1 MSGFCFFLLL
11 AVVALSVASS
21 SGFTLLAAEPDT
33 HVLGRFK
40 QAGRE
45 FVVESTALEDEI
57 VSEIGVVQDEGVY
70 TLSRLHI
77 PAKYLNTRQVPG
89 LREKVVGEAGGLLRR
104 AAEAGLKLGTV
115 AKVYDRLVHRLY
127 NSTHGKAMEKSQL
140 RFAPMYHLSVARVA
154 QRLAKHGLNTTD
166 GLCTDSL
173 SYVHGNGLF
182 SCEEDFHRAVP
193 VKAAVTSASRVRR
206 QAFGGRSYSRDVDEL
221 YLDVPELYE
230 GHIQWTYGNIPVAW
244 WKTAQRIARKVACGS
259 PSCRQTGCEEF
270 YEGWFLR
277 NTDYGCC
284 SVRDE
289 PNRSGCC
296 RIASMSCYVHQAR
309 CSCCVIPY
317 YCGWGCIPDPV
328 SCYGWDRVYS
338 YGYNS

>member
-1 MSGFCFFLLL
+1 MSGLCLFLAL
-11 AVVALSVASS
+11 AALSVASS
-21 SGFTLLAAEPDT
+21 TGFTLLAADPDT

-77 PAKYLNTRQVPG
+77 PAKYLNQRMVPG
-89 LREKVVGEAGGLLRR
+89 LRDNVVGEAKELLRR
-104 AAEAGLKLGTV
+104 AGEVGLKLGTV

-127 NSTHGKAMEKSQL
+127 NSTHGKDMEKSQV
-140 RFAPMYHLSVARVA
+140 RFAPMYHLSVALTA
-154 QRLAKHGLNTTD
+154 QRLGKLGGLNTTD
-166 GLCTDSL
+166 PLCTDSL
-173 SYVHGNGLF
+173 SYLHGNGLF

-193 VKAAVTSASRVRR
+193 VKAAAASASRVRR
-206 QAFGGRSYSRDVDEL
+206 QAFGGNREYSRNVDEL

-259 PSCRQTGCEEF
+259 PACRQSGCEYH
-270 YEGWFLR
+270 YEGWFIR

-289 PNRSGCC
+289 PDRNGCC
-296 RIASMSCYVHQAR
+296 RIASLSCFIHSAR

-328 SCYGWDRVYS
+328 ACYGWDRVYS
-338 YGYNS
+338 YGYNA